1 MNAHSRT
8 KSKSRRIVDDRRR
21 PRLLEEGNERRTQE
35 VSRSD
40 VDLGLSGKVLPYKQ
54 KNFSFGSDERKA
66 REGLTLRREKG
77 FGDLCCVG
85 RVDVGDGTVGSN
97 VLRREVVQ
105 SQSMSGRT

>member
-54 KNFSFGSDERKA
+54 KPSASVLTKERRGKGSHFAERRDSA
-66 REGLTLRREKG
+66 T
-77 FGDLCCVG
+77 FVAS
-85 RVDVGDGTVGSN
+85 VGST
-97 VLRREVVQ
+97 LAT
-105 SQSMSGRT
+105 GR